1 MGSGVGSAWD
11 ELSAWYQATAVIPTD
26 VAHYGPDLPDER
38 ELRLCGELKG
48 RRVLELGCGA
58 AQSAISFAKAGAK
71 AIGVDASA
79 AQLAYGRKL
88 AEAEEVRVELHHGDM
103 ADIGFLTS
111 ASVDLVFS
119 AMSLQYVDDVNRVFR
134 QVHRVLKTDAP
145 FVFSVP
151 HPAAMALDQDGKA
164 ITLARSMFD
173 RSPLT
178 RKLQQVSVTEYPRS
192 ISSLFTSLQRANFRV
207 DVIVEPEPV
216 GGRSHSALWKD
227 LYRSVPPALVMR
239 ARKLGV

>member
-1 MGSGVGSAWD
+1 M
-11 ELSAWYQATAVIPTD
+11 AVIPTD
-26 VAHYGPDLPDER
+26 VASYGPDLPDER
-38 ELRLCGELKG
+38 ELRLCGEVKG

-58 AQSAISFAKAGAK
+58 AQSSIAFAKAGAK
-71 AIGVDASA
+71 AIGVDCSA
-79 AQLAYGRKL
+79 TQLAYGRKL

-134 QVHRVLKTDAP
+134 QVHRVLRTDAH

-151 HPAAMALDQDGKA
+151 HPAAMTLDADGKA
-164 ITLARSMFD
+164 IALARSMFD
-173 RSPLT
+173 RTPVT
-178 RKLQQVSVTEYPRS
+178 RRLNDVVVTEHPRS
-192 ISSLFTSLQRANFRV
+192 VSSLFTSLQRANFRV
-207 DVIVEPEPV
+207 DVILEPEPTP
-216 GGRSHSALWKD
+216 GRNPSPLWRD